1 MLTIVVFMSRIAA
14 SGGSNP
20 VPAGICARSAR
31 TTPEK
36 LCVLCVLCVSA
47 LSAFYTKAPSAD
59 NLFPFFAPLR

>member
-36 LCVLCVLCVSA
+36 LCVLCVSA